1 MHREWEKL
9 IAIVQAG
16 PLGRPEPQP
25 EPTNVVDAAVPHNV
39 TPLERA
45 PELEATPDPVS
56 VGADPF
62 AASQ

>member
-9 IAIVQAG
+9 IAIVQDG
-16 PLGRPEPQP
+16 PPSLPEQP
-25 EPTNVVDAAVPHNV
+25 ETTNVADTVVPHNV

-45 PELEATPDPVS
+45 PELEAKPDPVS
-56 VGADPF
+56 VAADPF